1 MLTSAALSVLD
12 VRTMER
18 VERSDIDS
26 RILVQNNFYTDTQ
39 QHRHRN
45 RPLPVEADRTD
56 GADRTLGTVAGSFAT
71 YKGKLFFL
79 VSRYSLPRL
88 SRLIGLVIITDRSD

>member
-1 MLTSAALSVLD
+1 MLTSAALSVVD

-39 QHRHRN
+39 QHRHKN
-45 RPLPVEADRTD
+45 IPLPVDTPEADRTD
-56 GADRTLGTVAGSFAT
+56 SADQTLGTVAGSFAS
-71 YKGKLFFL
+71 YKGKVFFL
-79 VSRYSLPRL
+79 VSPFFMPLASFD
-88 SRLIGLVIITDRSD
+88 SVHETRS